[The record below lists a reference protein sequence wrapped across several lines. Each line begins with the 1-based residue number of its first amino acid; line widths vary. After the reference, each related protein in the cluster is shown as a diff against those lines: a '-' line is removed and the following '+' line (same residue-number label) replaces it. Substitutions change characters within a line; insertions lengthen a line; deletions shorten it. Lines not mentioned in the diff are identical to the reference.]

1 MIQTYLSCTESGE
14 GPEKYRKKRRV
25 CDPNGTFV
33 RPKRK
38 IADPKMTQMTIS
50 VYNVQPKGKCNSRNP
65 LKITVKLTF
74 VPLL

>member
-1 MIQTYLSCTESGE
+1 MRGGSREVPKE
-14 GPEKYRKKRRV
+14 RRV

-33 RPKRK
+33 RPKRR

-74 VPLL
+74 VHLL